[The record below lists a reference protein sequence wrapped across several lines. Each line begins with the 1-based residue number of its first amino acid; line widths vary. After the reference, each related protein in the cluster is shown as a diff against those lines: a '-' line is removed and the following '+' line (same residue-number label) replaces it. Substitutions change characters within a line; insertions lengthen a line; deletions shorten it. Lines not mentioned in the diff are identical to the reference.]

1 MKIRTIYI
9 AFLLIIFSLS
19 VYSQSFRSGS
29 SVRANINQFIPKNL
43 SVTNLSRS
51 PALVHTKSINSVW
64 ANSIW
69 NYVGNAQ
76 FSYDADGLPTRI
88 LLIDTTKLLNLV
100 QTFYNYDAYKNS
112 TGTIYEAW
120 NTLTSKLYT
129 MCTYYQVYSNRKLY
143 QYDGSNRITQ
153 TIYQVWKNG
162 WLNNSREDY
171 ILNASG
177 KYSTMTVYNWGG
189 TNWIPYYKDTLC
201 IWHGDILASF
211 LEKIPSIS
219 GGWQDDVRYNSTFT
233 SGDNFVAIYESI
245 FASNWDSVYRFT
257 RIYDANGGYSHIIEQ
272 YSNSTWEKAYRTLYY
287 IDSLGNYYGFRN
299 DEWYNSN
306 WRQSK
311 GTFIKHT
318 YNTNKVMLSEILS
331 AYSTTTDTLELQ
343 EKHIFTEFQY
353 PPTVS
358 VKVINKTTN
367 IKIYP
372 NPATDLIN
380 IENIVSD
387 KSGAAINIYDIN
399 GRQVMNRVINKNENS
414 VQIDL
419 NGFIQG
425 VYLLEVKNGN
435 DFSRSRI
442 LIK

>member
-1 MKIRTIYI
+1 M
-9 AFLLIIFSLS
+9 IIFSFS
-19 VYSQSFRSGS
+19 VYSQSFRTSP
-29 SVRANINQFIPKNL
+29 SVRANINQSTPNNL
-43 SVTNLSRS
+43 SITDFSRS

-64 ANSIW
+64 ANNTW

-88 LLIDTTKLLNLV
+88 LLVDTTKSLNLV

-120 NTLTSKLYT
+120 NTLTSKWDT
-129 MCTYYQVYSNRKLY
+129 MGTDYQAYSNRKLF

-162 WLNNSREDY
+162 WLNNSREDF
-171 ILNASG
+171 ILDVNG
-177 KYSTMTVYNWGG
+177 KYIKRTVYDWSGN
-189 TNWIPYYKDTLC
+189 NWIPGEKDSLC
-201 IWHGDILASF
+201 TWNGDQLASYIGKK
-211 LEKIPSIS
+211 LYM
-219 GGWQDDVRYNSTFT
+219 GGVWKDDTKYT
-233 SGDNFVAIYESI
+233 SVFKGKNFVGLYQTINS
-245 FASNWDSVYRFT
+245 SGTGWDSLERYTKTF
-257 RIYDANGGYSHIIEQ
+257 DPNGGYIIITEQ
-272 YSNSTWEKAYRTLYY
+272 YNSSNGKWENAYRDLYY
-287 IDSLGNYYGFRN
+287 IDSLGNYYGYRS
-299 DEWYNSN
+299 DEFYNFHWRQYTGTFIEHTYNSN
-306 WRQSK
+306 K
-311 GTFIKHT
+311 L
-318 YNTNKVMLSEILS
+318 MLSEILS

-358 VKVINKTTN
+358 IKAINTAGN

-372 NPATDLIN
+372 NPVTDRII
-380 IENIVSD
+380 IENTGFAQ
-387 KSGAAINIYDIN
+387 SGGAINLYDFN
-399 GRQVMNRVINKNENS
+399 GRLVLNRVIYKNENS

-435 DFSRSRI
+435 EVSRSRI